1 MVEADTGFLL
11 ICSMLVFIM
20 TPGLALF
27 YGGLLRKK
35 NVISMFAMCFVTIA
49 VVGLVWF
56 LLGYSLA
63 FSPSIWNG
71 FIGGFNF
78 IAMSNVSFANPYIIY
93 SADIQHIVYMIF
105 QLMFAVITAAIIA
118 SPFVERV
125 KFSSFIVFI
134 VIWLLIVYAPIAH
147 WVWGDGGWLK
157 GLGALDFAGGTV
169 VHVNAGFSAL
179 AIALV
184 IKQRRGYPK
193 DIGEPSNIPYV
204 LLGTGLLWL
213 GWFGF
218 NGGSALQANGIAAL
232 AIVNTMFSACAA
244 GVVWLILFW
253 IRTGKASTLAL
264 ATGILAG
271 LVGVTPAAGFV
282 EPWAAVVIGM
292 CVSAICFL
300 ALNLRAKSRVDESL
314 DAWSVHGVGG
324 MWGALA
330 TGIFAAVGATGVIAG
345 NPGQIWIQ
353 LIDILATMG
362 YAFGVS
368 FALAWILKKTIGLR
382 VTPDEEYIGLD
393 ITQHGEK
400 L

>member
-1 MVEADTGFLL
+1 MAEADTAFLL
-11 ICSMLVFIM
+11 ICSVLVFIM

-35 NVISMFAMCFVTIA
+35 NIISMFAMCFVAIA
-49 VVGLVWF
+49 VVGVVWF

-63 FSPSIWNG
+63 FSPNFLGG
-71 FIGGFNF
+71 FIGGLNF
-78 IAMSNVSFANPYIIY
+78 ASMANVSFMNPGIY
-93 SADIQHIVYMIF
+93 SPAIQDMVYMIF

-134 VIWLLIVYAPIAH
+134 ALWVLLVYAPIAH

-193 DIGEPSNIPYV
+193 DLGEPSNIPYV

-218 NGGSALQANGIAAL
+218 NGGSSLQANGIAAL
-232 AIVNTMFSACAA
+232 AMVNTMFSACAA
-244 GVVWLILFW
+244 GFVWLILFW
-253 IRTGKASTLAL
+253 IKTGKASTLAL

-271 LVGVTPAAGFV
+271 LVAVTPAAGFV
-282 EPWAAVVIGM
+282 EPWEAVVIGM
-292 CVSAICFL
+292 CVSVICFV
-300 ALNLRAKSRVDESL
+300 ALNLRSKSRVDESL

-324 MWGALA
+324 LWGALA
-330 TGIFAAVGATGVIAG
+330 TGIFASIGAAGLIAG
-345 NPGQIWIQ
+345 NPGQILIQ

-368 FALAWILKKTIGLR
+368 FGLAWVLKKTIGLR
-382 VTPDEEYIGLD
+382 VNPDEEYIGLD
-393 ITQHGEK
+393 ISQHGEK